1 MRVFRVIYEGLAIR
15 IEAANE
21 IEAKKKGL
29 FYFYDLEH
37 GKQSIPPWKITI
49 EEVNEEGSI

>member
-1 MRVFRVIYEGLAIR
+1 MKVFRVTYEGLAIR

-37 GKQSIPPWKITI
+37 GRQSIPPWKIII
-49 EEVNEEGSI
+49 EEINEKGSV

>member
-1 MRVFRVIYEGLAIR
+1 MRVFRVTYEDLPIR
-15 IEAANE
+15 IEAADE

-37 GKQSIPPWKITI
+37 GKQSIPPWKIKV
-49 EEVNEEGSI
+49 EEINEKEDT

>member
-1 MRVFRVIYEGLAIR
+1 MRAFKVTYEGLAIR

-37 GKQSIPPWKITI
+37 GKQSIPPWKIKV
-49 EEVNEEGSI
+49 EEINEKENI